1 MPATVAVNSDFS
13 KQTNLPDGDYKS
25 IDLQNTESKPFKN
38 FLIDR
43 NGIPRLSAY
52 ETDSN
57 SKICLYTED
66 NFNGLIDDLP
76 KTGDVA
82 SMGVYNDKV
91 KSLKI
96 KPVCK
101 PCGDNEES
109 FNNTEYFANEPS
121 KTSSNTNFYLLILLL
136 IIAYFFFYK
145 K

>member
-1 MPATVAVNSDFS
+1 MSGAKLYINNNYDGETILPNGKYKLLDLKSGAHPLINSQNAPQLS
-13 KQTNLPDGDYKS
+13 SYKVGE
-25 IDLQNTESKPFKN
+25 D
-38 FLIDR
+38 
-43 NGIPRLSAY
+43 
-52 ETDSN
+52 

-82 SMGVYNDKV
+82 SMGVYNDQV

-101 PCGDNEES
+101 PCGDNES
-109 FNNTEYFANEPS
+109 FNNTNIEYFANDPS

>member
-52 ETDSN
+52 EPDSN
-57 SKICLYTED
+57 SKICLYTDD
-66 NFNGLIDDLP
+66 NFSGLITTLP
-76 KTGDVA
+76 NIGKVTN
-82 SMGVYNDKV
+82 MEEYNDKV
-91 KSLKI
+91 MSLKI
-96 KPVCK
+96 KPRTSECFQ
-101 PCGDNEES
+101 NET
-109 FNNTEYFANEPS
+109 FKCNNTEYFQTQPLN
-121 KTSSNTNFYLLILLL
+121 NTNFYLFILLL
-136 IIAYFFFYK
+136 IFVYFYFIK